1 RSASPRAGTGRPR
14 GALRLSHA
22 SPSRAAPR
30 TSERATRVGTLPQ
43 RWSGGLAW
51 FLGRRPSPPTG
62 PAQGASMPTV
72 TLADVAAAARVS
84 RSTASRVVRGT
95 GPVSAEAR
103 RAVLAAVEHLGYV
116 PHPGARALASGHGE
130 RVVVAVGSPSADLL
144 ADPYVARV

>member
-1 RSASPRAGTGRPR
+1 GSRSSRSASPRAGTGRRTGTRPL
-14 GALRLSHA
+14 ACA
-22 SPSRAAPR
+22 SPSPRSRAGTSRR
-30 TSERATRVGTLPQ
+30 TTRVGTLPQ
-43 RWSGGLAW
+43 RWSRGLAW
-51 FLGRRPSPPTG
+51 VLGRRPSPPTG

-72 TLADVAAAARVS
+72 TLDDVAAAARVS

-144 ADPYVARV
+144 